1 VSEPVAD
8 LVRRARHPRVSI
20 GEQHRAFSD
29 LVERFEPMAYATAL
43 SSCDDPEHARDACQ
57 EAFLLA
63 WRTLPRLREPEAFGG
78 WLKRLIRTQCR
89 RTRVRKDTSALI
101 QEERRPAGDDIAQ
114 RRIRDA
120 VRRLPADERH
130 AITMFYFLGESL
142 RSIGRALD
150 VSEAAAGKLLYSAR
164 LRVRRGLPPD
174 LAQEF
179 QRRRPTSAFSR
190 AVRAGI
196 FDDLAGE
203 YRFATRPDHPVVIRR
218 EGDALVSYAAGQ
230 RNVLASRKADALVTT
245 EFDGEGRF
253 GRDRHGRVT
262 HFAYYEFGRRLG
274 VARRITTSS
283 RPRSRRT
290 PGGRSRGPSSRR
302 RSP

>member
-1 VSEPVAD
+1 MSEPVAD
-8 LVRRARHPRVSI
+8 LVRRARSRRVSI

-43 SSCDDPEHARDACQ
+43 TSCDDPEHARDACQ
-57 EAFLLA
+57 EAFLTA
-63 WRTLPRLREPEAFGG
+63 WRSLPRLREPEAFGG

-89 RTRVRKDTSALI
+89 RTRAREDAGAVFRDD
-101 QEERRPAGDDIAQ
+101 RRPAGDDMAQ

-120 VRRLPADERH
+120 VRSLPADERH

-150 VSEAAAGKLLYSAR
+150 VSEAAAGKLLYNAR
-164 LRVRRGLPPD
+164 LRLRRCLPPD

-179 QRRRPTSAFSR
+179 QRRRPTPAFSR

-196 FDDLAGE
+196 FDDLTGE
-203 YRFATRPDHPVVIRR
+203 YRFAARPDHPVVIRR
-218 EGDALVSYAAGQ
+218 EGDALVSYAGGQ
-230 RNVLASRKADALVTT
+230 RNVLASRKTDALVTA

-253 GRDRHGRVT
+253 ARDGRGRVT

-274 VARRITTSS
+274 VARRV
-283 RPRSRRT
+283 
-290 PGGRSRGPSSRR
+290 G
-302 RSP
+302 